1 MHVSPFLDRGPD
13 ADASSWAGDTSRAPC
28 QVSRISSGLS
38 NRRRIW
44 RGRDPVPLESESL
57 MLPVGTHRRGDEIKV
72 FADQAGI
79 AIDAEDT
86 HDHAKGM
93 SRIVL
98 KVG

>member
-1 MHVSPFLDRGPD
+1 
-13 ADASSWAGDTSRAPC
+13 
-28 QVSRISSGLS
+28 
-38 NRRRIW
+38 
-44 RGRDPVPLESESL
+44 
-57 MLPVGTHRRGDEIKV
+57 V